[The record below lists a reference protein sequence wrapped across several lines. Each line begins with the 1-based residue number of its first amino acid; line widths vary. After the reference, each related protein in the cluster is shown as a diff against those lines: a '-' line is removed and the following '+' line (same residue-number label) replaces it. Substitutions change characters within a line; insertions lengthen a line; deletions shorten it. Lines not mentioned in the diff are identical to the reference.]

1 MPFADDSRFPQVL
14 MRVPLAAINGVEA
27 ARCLL
32 SAAEAGRTDSSAPQS
47 TRKER
52 PERRSH
58 TVIVFFSH
66 GPTAEFFSGR
76 PVCFPKPR
84 AEQAGWT
91 RRGVPSC
98 TPAGWPSY
106 RTWCGRSTVPWVSWW
121 WVRQPVCAMQRC
133 QRRCNL

>member
-1 MPFADDSRFPQVL
+1 MPLLSRMDDSRLPHVL
-14 MRVPLAAINGVEA
+14 MRVPLAATNGVEV

-58 TVIVFFSH
+58 TVIVFFSR

-76 PVCFPKPR
+76 PARFPRPG
-84 AEQAGWT
+84 AELLG
-91 RRGVPSC
+91 G
-98 TPAGWPSY
+98 
-106 RTWCGRSTVPWVSWW
+106 
-121 WVRQPVCAMQRC
+121 
-133 QRRCNL
+133 

>member
-1 MPFADDSRFPQVL
+1 MIHLFPHVL

-58 TVIVFFSH
+58 TVIVFRPWANR
-66 GPTAEFFSGR
+66 GVFSGWPAR
-76 PVCFPKPR
+76 FPKPR
-84 AEQAGWT
+84 EEQAGWT
-91 RRGVPSC
+91 RRGVPSS
-98 TPAGWPSY
+98 TPAGCTFWPPY

-121 WVRQPVCAMQRC
+121 WVRPPVCAMPRC
-133 QRRCNL
+133 QWRCNL